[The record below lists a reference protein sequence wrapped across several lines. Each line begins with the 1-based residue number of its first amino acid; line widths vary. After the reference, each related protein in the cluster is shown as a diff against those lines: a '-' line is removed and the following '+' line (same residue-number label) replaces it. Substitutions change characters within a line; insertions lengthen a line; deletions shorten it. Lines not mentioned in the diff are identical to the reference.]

1 MLNAFTAKRMTDG
14 TSFSHFELMR
24 KRFIELCEA
33 YIENAAKN
41 SAFSCSFI
49 YYFNADD
56 EIAKCEDYLWHADVQ
71 DALQDAGYDVEIR
84 DNREN
89 NCVAIN
95 INWRLM
101 PTDAQEEIEVLKDMI
116 VNGFTNSKKGKK
128 SHYEF
133 IFSNDDERVMGEI
146 AIGLAERQL
155 KPDIIVKHFDEIIW
169 GADYDPCIKYIVS
182 VEWK

>member
-1 MLNAFTAKRMTDG
+1 MLNAFTARRMTDG

-33 YIENAAKN
+33 YIEKAATN
-41 SAFSCSFI
+41 HAFSCSFI

-56 EIAKCEDYLWHADVQ
+56 KIAKCEDYLWHADVQ

-95 INWRLM
+95 ISWRLISA
-101 PTDAQEEIEVLKDMI
+101 DAQEEIEVLKDMI
-116 VNGFTNSKKGKK
+116 VNELTDSKKGKK
-128 SHYEF
+128 SHCEF
-133 IFSNDDERVMGEI
+133 TFSNDDERVMGEL
-146 AIGLAERQL
+146 AIGLAKRQL
-155 KPDIIVKHFDEIIW
+155 KPNIVKSFDEIIW
-169 GADYDPCIKYIVS
+169 GSDYELCTKYVIS
-182 VEWK
+182 AEWK